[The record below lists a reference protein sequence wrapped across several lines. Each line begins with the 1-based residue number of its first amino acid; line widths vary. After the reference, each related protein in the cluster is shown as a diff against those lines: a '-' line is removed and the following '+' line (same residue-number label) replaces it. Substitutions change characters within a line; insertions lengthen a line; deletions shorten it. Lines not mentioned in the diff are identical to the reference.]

1 VPDNATCTTEF
12 APVVARE
19 RMPVAFPAV
28 VGWNETEIVTD
39 WLGINVMFDPALVP
53 NPFVEVEMLAI
64 VRLELP
70 VFVKLMSC
78 AVALPRVTVPKFK
91 LVGVVESCAAV
102 ADEAL
107 PVVLVDPEGV
117 FPFI

>member
-1 VPDNATCTTEF
+1 
-12 APVVARE
+12 
-19 RMPVAFPAV
+19 MPVAFPAV